1 MNVGI
6 IGLGRMGHAIAKR
19 IHQAGHIVVGFDV
32 EAQARAFAETAGI
45 TTISAVEI
53 LPDKVDVIWLMLP
66 AGDLIDQTLAKLK
79 PRMKRDMIIIDG
91 GNSNYKDSIR
101 RAHEL
106 AAEDVQFLDCG
117 TSGGLQGAED
127 GFSLML
133 GGQSAA
139 YLHVVP
145 LLKAVAAKNG
155 YGLVGPHGAGHY
167 VKSVHNGIEYG
178 ILQAYAE
185 GFQVLKEGHF
195 KNVPLDL
202 AQISDIWMHGSIIRS
217 YLLQLAHEV
226 FIKDQRF
233 DAYSGYVAE
242 GGTGLWTKQE
252 ADAHAVPVPV
262 LDAALQVR
270 AQSRTT
276 GGNFATKLIAMIRC
290 KFGGHSVKMKSS

>member
-19 IHQAGHIVVGFDV
+19 IHHAGHVVIGYDVDATARAHAESTGIVVID
-32 EAQARAFAETAGI
+32 
-45 TTISAVEI
+45 AVEF

-66 AGDLIDQTLAKLK
+66 AGDIVDQMLQKIKPRLK
-79 PRMKRDMIIIDG
+79 PETIIIDG

-101 RAHEL
+101 RADEL
-106 AAEDVQFLDCG
+106 AQDDIPFLDCG

-133 GGQSAA
+133 GGQTAA

-145 LLKAVAAKNG
+145 ILKAVATKQG
-155 YGLVGPHGAGHY
+155 YGLVGPSGAGHY

-185 GFQVLKEGHF
+185 GFQILKEGHF
-195 KNVPLDL
+195 KDVPLDL
-202 AQISDIWMHGSIIRS
+202 AQVSDIWMHGSIIRS

-226 FIKDQRF
+226 LQKDQQLQ
-233 DAYSGYVAE
+233 AYSGYVAE
-242 GGTGLWTKQE
+242 GGTGLWAQQE
-252 ADAHAVPVPV
+252 ADEFAIATPV
-262 LDAALQVR
+262 LKASLQVR
-270 AQSRTT
+270 AESRAT
-276 GGNFATKLIAMIRC
+276 GGNFATKLIAMIRN
-290 KFGGHSVKMKSS
+290 KFGGHPVKKITP